1 MVEKCPIRLILQ
13 RKFVRLKAYN
23 FFFDGFQWK
32 ETQKGERREAELGE
46 VDPISV
52 SESAEPE
59 CRTT

>member
-13 RKFVRLKAYN
+13 RKCVRLKAYN
-23 FFFDGFQWK
+23 FFDGFQWK
-32 ETQKGERREAELGE
+32 ETQKRERREAELGV